1 MKKHFIVDGMHCDH
15 CVRRIKEKL
24 ESIEGVLAVEINLD
38 SATMTL
44 DITDHVSIDSI
55 IKAVKELGY
64 QASIAPSNDE
74 ITLSITGMTCGH
86 CGKKIENALMNHQGI
101 QSVAIDLDHHRAH
114 ILYNKHQIT
123 IEDMTS
129 IIRSSGYDV
138 DDSSLSKPL
147 VQVNQSRPVNLIIII
162 ILTALVLILSISHM
176 ASLRLPSLISPDESP
191 EIFVILQFLLTLPI
205 LYIGRDLFRK
215 SFINL
220 IKGILNMDSL
230 IVLGILS
237 AFIYSFYGF
246 IAILSTG
253 QMHILY
259 FETSAIIMTI
269 TKIGKHLES
278 VSKTKASSTIRDLLK
293 LTPDK
298 ALVMAGDQPISS
310 PVSEIEVGQHVLV
323 NANAHIPIDGVIIE
337 GSSSID
343 ASMIT
348 GDLKPIHKEHGQMV
362 MAGTMNL
369 SEAIVIKAQRIGK
382 DTTLSKIVDLVEK
395 AEMSKAPIAQTIDR
409 ISAYYIPIVV
419 AISMISFVVWLI
431 LGQSFEFALK
441 IALST
446 LIVSCPGA
454 LGLATPTAMIVGTG
468 TAAKHGIL
476 FKSGETIQKT
486 QKINTIVFDKTVTLT
501 ENKPHVNE
509 VVALDIDESLLLK
522 LIVSA
527 EKDSMHPLAKAI
539 RNLASKNG
547 IDLIQ
552 LNQVKE
558 RPGKGIEF
566 TYEDNTYYFGSRK
579 YLKQHK
585 ISFKNIKI
593 STTSESIIYL
603 GAQEKVLA
611 YVTILDSVKKDALEM
626 IEKIHQLGIETH
638 ILSGDNYEATAMVA
652 NALNVKRIHANILPE
667 DKHKEII
674 KLQKLGYRV
683 AMVGDGMNDELAL
696 QQADIGISLTSSNDL
711 SLAPADIVLINHK
724 LLDIVTALNMSK
736 KMIGNIKQNYFW
748 SFAFHILGIFIGL
761 GIIYGL
767 GGPLLSPTIALIII
781 SLSSITVLMNALRI
795 KKYISR

>member
-1 MKKHFIVDGMHCDH
+1 MVDGMHCDH
-15 CVRRIKEKL
+15 CVNRIKEKF
-24 ESIEGVLAVEINLD
+24 ESIEGIQAVEINLD
-38 SATMTL
+38 SATMAL
-44 DITDHVSIDSI
+44 DMTDQVSIDHI
-55 IKAVKELGY
+55 INVLKDLGY
-64 QASIAPSNDE
+64 QASITPSNNE
-74 ITLSITGMTCGH
+74 ITIVITGMTCGH
-86 CGKKIENALMNHQGI
+86 CVKKIENALMNHQGI
-101 QSVAIDLDHHRAH
+101 QSVDIDLNNHKAH
-114 ILYNKHQIT
+114 ILYDKYQMN
-123 IEDMTS
+123 IEEIYS

-138 DDSSLSKPL
+138 DDSSLSRSF
-147 VQVNQSRPVNLIIII
+147 VQDNYSRPISLIIM
-162 ILTALVLILSISHM
+162 ILLSALLLVLSISHM
-176 ASLRLPSLISPDESP
+176 ANLSLPSLLSHDDSPHM
-191 EIFVILQFLLTLPI
+191 FAILQFLLTLPI
-205 LYIGRDLFRK
+205 LYLARDLWIK
-215 SFINL
+215 SFKNIF
-220 IKGILNMDSL
+220 KGTLQMDAL
-230 IVLGILS
+230 IVLGTVS
-237 AFIYSFYGF
+237 ALIYSMVGF
-246 IAILSTG
+246 ISILLTG
-253 QMHILY
+253 EMHVMY
-259 FETSAIIMTI
+259 FETSAIIITI
-269 TKIGKHLES
+269 SKIGKHLES
-278 VSKTKASSTIRDLLK
+278 VTKTKASSSIRDLLK

-298 ALVMAGDQPISS
+298 AIVMDGDQPITS
-310 PVSEIEVGQHVLV
+310 PVSEIELGQHVLV
-323 NANAHIPIDGVIIE
+323 NANTHIPIDGVIIE

-348 GDLKPIHKEHGQMV
+348 GDLNPVHKEHGQMV

-369 SEAIVIKAQRIGK
+369 SETIVIKAQRIGK

-395 AEMSKAPIAQTIDR
+395 AEMSKAPITQTIDR
-409 ISAYYIPIVV
+409 ISAYYIPMVLS
-419 AISMISFVVWLI
+419 ISMISFVVWLI
-431 LGQSFEFALK
+431 LGQSFEFAFK
-441 IALST
+441 IALSV
-446 LIVSCPGA
+446 LIISCPGA
-454 LGLATPTAMIVGTG
+454 LGLVTPTAMIVGTG

-486 QKINTIVFDKTVTLT
+486 HRINTIVFDKTVTLT

-509 VVALDIDESLLLK
+509 VVALDIDEDLFIK

-527 EKDSMHPLAKAI
+527 EKDSSHPLAKAI
-539 RNLASKNG
+539 KALASKNG
-547 IDLIQ
+547 IDMIQ
-552 LNQVKE
+552 LSHIKE

-611 YVTILDSVKKDALEM
+611 YVTISDSVKKDAYEM
-626 IEKIHQLGIETH
+626 IEKIHHLGIETH

-683 AMVGDGMNDELAL
+683 AMVGDGMNDGLAL
-696 QQADIGISLTSSNDL
+696 QQADIGISLTSSYDL
-711 SLAPADIVLINHK
+711 SLAPTDIVLINNK

-767 GGPLLSPTIALIII
+767 GGPLLSPMITLIII
-781 SLSSITVLMNALRI
+781 TLSSITVLMNALRI